1 MLYKIGIDYDSTLF
15 NTIDVWI
22 DLYNKKYND
31 SITINDFKFWDV
43 HKSLPK
49 EKSDKFY
56 SILDT
61 DDLWENI
68 KPLDSA
74 VKALESI
81 NEEYEVYIIT
91 ATHYNHLKIKSE
103 MLLKY
108 FPFIEY
114 KQIISC
120 YHKQLIDVDIMIDDN
135 VENLI
140 GGRYRKMLI
149 DYPWN
154 RDVNDYDRG
163 IERFKNWNE
172 IRSELLEGKR
182 ADGIFGR
189 LQSRVSSVF

>member
-1 MLYKIGIDYDSTLF
+1 MVKIGIDYDSTLF

-31 SITINDFKFWDV
+31 KLTINDFKFWDI

-49 EKSDKFY
+49 EKSNKFY
-56 SILDT
+56 SILDNNE
-61 DDLWENI
+61 LWENI
-68 KPLDSA
+68 KPLNNA
-74 VKALESI
+74 VEVVKDL

-91 ATHYNHLKIKSE
+91 ATHHNHIKIKSE
-103 MLLKY
+103 ILLKY

-120 YHKQLIDVDIMIDDN
+120 YYKQLINVDIMIDDN
-135 VENLI
+135 LDNLI
-140 GGRYRKMLI
+140 GGKYRKILI

-154 RDVNDYDRG
+154 RDIDDYDRG
-163 IERFKNWNE
+163 IERFKNWKE
-172 IRSELLEGKR
+172 IRGELIDSKR
-182 ADGIFGR
+182 FDGIFGR

>member
-1 MLYKIGIDYDSTLF
+1 MVKIGIDYDSTLF

-31 SITINDFKFWDV
+31 KLTINDFKFWDI

-49 EKSDKFY
+49 EKSNKFY
-56 SILDT
+56 SILDNNE
-61 DDLWENI
+61 LWENI
-68 KPLDSA
+68 KPLNNA
-74 VKALESI
+74 VEVVKDL

-91 ATHYNHLKIKSE
+91 ATHHNHIKIKSE
-103 MLLKY
+103 ILLKY

-120 YHKQLIDVDIMIDDN
+120 YYKQLINVDIMIDDN
-135 VENLI
+135 LDNLI
-140 GGRYRKMLI
+140 GGKYRKILI

-154 RDVNDYDRG
+154 RDIDDYDRG
-163 IERFKNWNE
+163 IERFKNWKE
-172 IRSELLEGKR
+172 IRGELIDSKR
-182 ADGIFGR
+182 SDGIFGR

>member
-1 MLYKIGIDYDSTLF
+1 MVKIGIDYDSTLF

-31 SITINDFKFWDV
+31 KLTINDFKFWDI

-49 EKSDKFY
+49 EKSNKFY
-56 SILDT
+56 SILDNNE
-61 DDLWENI
+61 LWENI
-68 KPLDSA
+68 KPLNNA
-74 VKALESI
+74 VEVVKDL

-91 ATHYNHLKIKSE
+91 ATHHNHIKIKSE
-103 MLLKY
+103 ILLKY

-120 YHKQLIDVDIMIDDN
+120 YYKQIINVDIMIDDN
-135 VENLI
+135 LENLI
-140 GGRYRKMLI
+140 GGKYRKILI

-154 RDVNDYDRG
+154 RDVDDYDRG
-163 IERFKNWNE
+163 IERFKNWKE
-172 IRSELLEGKR
+172 IRGELIDSKR
-182 ADGIFGR
+182 SDGIFGR

>member
-1 MLYKIGIDYDSTLF
+1 MVKIGIDYDSTLF

-31 SITINDFKFWDV
+31 KLTINDFKFWDI

-49 EKSDKFY
+49 EKSNKFY
-56 SILDT
+56 SILDNNE
-61 DDLWENI
+61 LWENI
-68 KPLDSA
+68 KPLNNA
-74 VKALESI
+74 VEVVKDL

-91 ATHYNHLKIKSE
+91 ATHHNHIKIKSE
-103 MLLKY
+103 ILLKY

-120 YHKQLIDVDIMIDDN
+120 YYKQLINVDIMIDDN
-135 VENLI
+135 LENLI
-140 GGRYRKMLI
+140 GGKYRKILI

-154 RDVNDYDRG
+154 RDVDDCGRG
-163 IERFKNWNE
+163 IERFKNWKE
-172 IRSELLEGKR
+172 IRGELIDSKR
-182 ADGIFGR
+182 SDGIFGR

>member
-1 MLYKIGIDYDSTLF
+1 MVKIGIDYDSTLF

-31 SITINDFKFWDV
+31 KLTINDFKFWDI

-49 EKSDKFY
+49 EKSNKFY
-56 SILDT
+56 SILDNNE
-61 DDLWENI
+61 LWESI
-68 KPLDSA
+68 KPLNNA
-74 VKALESI
+74 VEVVKDL

-91 ATHYNHLKIKSE
+91 ATHHNHIKIKSE
-103 MLLKY
+103 ILLKY

-120 YHKQLIDVDIMIDDN
+120 YYKQLINVDIMIDDN
-135 VENLI
+135 LDNLI
-140 GGRYRKMLI
+140 GGKYRKILI

-154 RDVNDYDRG
+154 RDIDDYDRG
-163 IERFKNWNE
+163 IERFKNWKE
-172 IRSELLEGKR
+172 IRGELIDSKR
-182 ADGIFGR
+182 FDGIFGR